1 MSDTSELNCSDRGR
15 GGVAT
20 VGAGYGDDWGRRPS
34 ADDDGAVRVPSSDH
48 VSVAVHEL
56 GGTGPPLLISHAT
69 GFHGYCYLP
78 LADELMSSF
87 TVYAVDYRGHGDT
100 ARPDDWA
107 VDWIRYGDDAEA
119 VATAIA
125 PDGGLVAFGHSMGGA
140 ALLMAARRRPGLFD
154 VIVALEPI
162 VFPPHHRGADD
173 PPSPLVEG
181 ARRRRASFPSFE
193 AAIENY
199 RSKPPMDSFDPD
211 VLRLYVAHGFRSAPE
226 GVRLKCDPEHE
237 ARTFEQSSTHPTW
250 AQLPEI
256 ATRVV
261 VIGSGDGEPPALIAP
276 EVAARLPDAVYL
288 DRPDWDHFGPF
299 TDPAGTARV
308 IAEAAAG

>member
-78 LADELMSSF
+78 VADELMSSF

-107 VDWIRYGDDAEA
+107 VDWTRYGDDAEA

-154 VIVALEPI
+154 VAMLRGDLAGPDAQID
-162 VFPPHHRGADD
+162 GADAD
-173 PPSPLVEG
+173 GML
-181 ARRRRASFPSFE
+181 
-193 AAIENY
+193 AAPGGRIAGGTSQVQRNIIGE
-199 RSKPPMDSFDPD
+199 
-211 VLRLYVAHGFRSAPE
+211 RLLG
-226 GVRLKCDPEHE
+226 
-237 ARTFEQSSTHPTW
+237 
-250 AQLPEI
+250 LP
-256 ATRVV
+256 R
-261 VIGSGDGEPPALIAP
+261 
-276 EVAARLPDAVYL
+276 
-288 DRPDWDHFGPF
+288 
-299 TDPAGTARV
+299 
-308 IAEAAAG
+308 